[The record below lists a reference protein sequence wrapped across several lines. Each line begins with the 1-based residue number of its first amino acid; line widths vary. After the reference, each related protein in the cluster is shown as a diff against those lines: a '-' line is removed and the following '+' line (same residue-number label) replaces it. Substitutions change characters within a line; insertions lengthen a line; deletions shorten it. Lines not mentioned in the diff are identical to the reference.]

1 MTSRLRFSHSRNGGS
16 HMYAPSIAQVLDY
29 WYASQLRQPPLR
41 TRQARRCHP
50 YPQLIRQDSL
60 METIDERDEPV
71 PVLQEGD
78 QDLAIVVEVDEIV
91 VPRFDEDLMVVEE
104 QNGEGVLERERRGF
118 IRRAIEHL
126 YFTFERV
133 FGGF

>member
-1 MTSRLRFSHSRNGGS
+1 MAAAISTPTTTSYQASTPLPPIPTTHSPRFAHGKALLRLQLHTLT
-16 HMYAPSIAQVLDY
+16 VLK
-29 WYASQLRQPPLR
+29 
-41 TRQARRCHP
+41 
-50 YPQLIRQDSL
+50 
-60 METIDERDEPV
+60 ETIDERDEPV

-118 IRRAIEHL
+118 IRRAIEGL